1 MKNIKHIAL
10 SLLAIGF
17 LACENETLDDLRDR
31 INQGE
36 EELPELISGEADFS
50 NYISVGASFTAG
62 YTDAGVFIAGQE
74 DSFPNTLSKQ
84 FANIGGGEFVQPL
97 VNDNT
102 GGILIGNNAS
112 GYRLVFGGAG
122 PVPLNLFLASQGAPI
137 PPITTTTASIGSDFN
152 NFGIPGAKS
161 FHVVTPGYGAFN
173 PYYTRIASGANSTV
187 IGDAVNQNPTFFTLS
202 EMGGNDVL
210 GYATSGGTGVDQT
223 GNLNA
228 ASYGGNDITD
238 PQVFAGA
245 LSASLDALT
254 ANGAKGLVTNVPF
267 ITDLPHF
274 TTVPFNPIP
283 LDAATAGAVNQAYAQ
298 YNGGLQAAAANNI
311 ISSEELAQRTIN
323 FEASENNA
331 VVIEDETL
339 TTVILPTG
347 PGTFITL
354 PSIRQATATDLFV
367 LPASSFIGTEAVP
380 GNPLTVNGVA
390 IPLADQ
396 WVLIPSEQEAIRNAT
411 IAYNST
417 IASIADSNP
426 NVGLVDLNAVLA
438 QASTTGIQFDDY
450 TLNTDLVFGGL
461 VSLDGIHLTGRGYAL
476 MANKFLEAADAN
488 FGSNFVASGNVAK
501 AGDFPTNYSPNCSKI
516 KSNQITKMH
525 SVWVH
530 FFYIKKLH
538 KKVFIF

>member
-17 LACENETLDDLRDR
+17 MACENDTLEDLRNR
-31 INQGE
+31 VNQGE
-36 EELPELISGEADFS
+36 EELPALTSGEADFS
-50 NYISVGASFTAG
+50 TFVSVGASFTAG
-62 YTDAGVFIAGQE
+62 FTDGGLFIAGQE

-84 FANIGGGEFVQPL
+84 FSNIGGSEFAQPL
-97 VNDNT
+97 MNDNT
-102 GGILIGNNAS
+102 GGILTPLGAS

-122 PVPLNLFLASQGAPI
+122 PVSLNLFLAGQGAPV
-137 PPITTTTASIGSDFN
+137 PPITTTTTSIGSDFN

-173 PYYTRIASGANSTV
+173 PYYTRIASSATSTV
-187 IGDAVNQNPTFFTLS
+187 VGDAVNQNPSFFTLS

-223 GNLNA
+223 GNTNPA
-228 ASYGGNDITD
+228 TYGGNDITD

-245 LSASLDALT
+245 LSSSIAALT

-283 LDAATAGAVNQAYAQ
+283 LDAATATAVNQAYAQ
-298 YNGGLQAAAANNI
+298 YNGGLEAAAANSI
-311 ISSEELAQRTIN
+311 ISADELSQRTIN
-323 FEASENNA
+323 FEASESNA
-331 VVIEDETL
+331 VVVEDETL
-339 TTVILPTG
+339 TTITLPTG
-347 PGTFITL
+347 PGTFTTL
-354 PSIRQATATDLFV
+354 PNIRQATAGDLFV
-367 LPASSFIGTEAVP
+367 LPASSFIGTEAIS

-411 IAYNST
+411 IAYNAT

-426 NVGLVDLNAVLA
+426 DVGLVDLNAVLA
-438 QASTTGIQFDDY
+438 QAAMTGIQFDDY

-501 AGDFPTNYSPNCSKI
+501 AGDFPTNYSPAL
-516 KSNQITKMH
+516 Q
-525 SVWVH
+525 
-530 FFYIKKLH
+530 
-538 KKVFIF
+538 

>member
-331 VVIEDETL
+331 VIIEDETL

-501 AGDFPTNYSPNCSKI
+501 AGDFPTNYSPTL
-516 KSNQITKMH
+516 Q
-525 SVWVH
+525 
-530 FFYIKKLH
+530 
-538 KKVFIF
+538 